1 MGMLIQIVL
10 PASLAVIMFSLG
22 LGLTPDD
29 FRQVLK
35 TPKALFACF
44 FSQIVLLPVVALVIV
59 VAFRLEGMLAVGMM
73 IIALC
78 PGGIPSNMLT
88 RFARG
93 DVALSI
99 SLTAVNSLIA
109 VATIPVLV
117 KLVML
122 YFTPEQAQSI
132 NVTRLS
138 LAVFFITILPAV
150 LGMLARKVWPLSV
163 DRLEA
168 AFNALSTILFF
179 LIVAIATIDNWTVL
193 SQNFWK
199 LGPAVILLI
208 IVMLLAGGL
217 LPMAIQLPGKQA
229 RTIAIE
235 TATQNATMGVTVS
248 GLALLSSESLSAIC
262 LPSAFY
268 GVIQYLLLAPLA
280 LLLLRHMPDGPAA
293 VTRQQQVETALSPT
307 EGRSR

>member
-1 MGMLIQIVL
+1 MLIEIFL
-10 PASLAVIMFSLG
+10 PVGLAIIMFSLG
-22 LGLTPDD
+22 LGLTLDD

-35 TPKALFACF
+35 TPRTFFACF
-44 FSQIVLLPVVALVIV
+44 LSQILLLPIVTLAVIA
-59 VAFRLEGMLAVGMM
+59 AFQLEGMLAVGMM

-122 YFTPEQAQSI
+122 YFTPDQAQSVA
-132 NVTRLS
+132 VTQLS
-138 LAVFFITILPAV
+138 IAVFVVTVLPAA
-150 LGMLARKVWPLSV
+150 LGMLVRKYWQHAVS
-163 DRLEA
+163 RLESV
-168 AFNALSTILFF
+168 FNALSTIVFF
-179 LIVAIATIDNWTVL
+179 LLVAAAVINNWPTL

-199 LGPAVILLI
+199 LGPAVIVLI
-208 IVMLLAGGL
+208 MIMLLAGGL
-217 LPMAIQLPGKQA
+217 LPALMNVPAKQA

-235 TATQNATMGVTVS
+235 TATQNGTMGLTVS
-248 GLALLSSESLSAIC
+248 GMALLSDDGLSAIG

-268 GVIQYLLLAPLA
+268 GVIQYLLLVPLA
-280 LLLLRHMPDGPAA
+280 LLLMRRMPDGSGTVA
-293 VTRQQQVETALSPT
+293 T
-307 EGRSR
+307 